1 VLCEVSF
8 VEQDVT
14 ITKKAIMAIA
24 VKILLYLII
33 LL

>member
-1 VLCEVSF
+1 MENHLILAIKK
-8 VEQDVT
+8 QDIYIIVVF
-14 ITKKAIMAIA
+14 I